1 MPSITA
7 IELGADTCA
16 LARTALHR
24 GAVHVS
30 AAELLNPT
38 AFPGADAFTAA
49 LRKARRKLG
58 LPRRC
63 RVVVWGL
70 PDGANRK
77 DPAATAVL
85 TPLSGAGF
93 RVERVVTPCN
103 ALAALARRRPVRG
116 DGPACWVAING
127 GGVAIVAVR
136 PGQLLYSHS
145 FAWDSTVGASG
156 SQARL
161 LQRYSLVAFLAPEVK
176 RAMHAA
182 RALGFP
188 ITAVVTCGNLPDL
201 RSLTMPL
208 IEELDVE
215 VETLDS
221 LDGLVVKPAAAE
233 RLTEIAAA
241 IRLACAATIARAT
254 RPWDGARLIAV
265 QRTRALLRAAA
276 VLAVIAALVGA
287 YFVYERWRSAR
298 TAAPPPVAQTTR
310 TAPPSAGEVRGTR
323 GSQTQRPPAS
333 QATATR
339 GTPPAVSAP
348 PLPSSRVAVPT
359 AGTVAA
365 PQGRASSP
373 PSPSTPPA
381 QRAVIQPRERLPLP
395 PTLPAPV
402 PRATAP
408 PATAPPATVP
418 PATAP
423 PATVTPAPPST
434 AAPAPPA
441 AASPTLPGLPAPLE
455 PRWSP
460 QGASAPQGRATPVRP
475 PPPVRLTDPL
485 PRVTAIL
492 VSNDRRFAT
501 VNAGRVVGVGDT
513 IGRRVVVRIDERA
526 LTLREPSG
534 LEIRVGLGGRLL
546 NAPRGG

>member
-1 MPSITA
+1 MASITA

-16 LARTALHR
+16 LVRTKLHR
-24 GAVHVS
+24 GAIHVS

-38 AFPGADAFTAA
+38 AFPGADAFTGA

-58 LPRRC
+58 LARRC
-63 RVVVWGL
+63 RVVLWGL

-77 DPAATAVL
+77 DPAVSAVL
-85 TPLSGAGF
+85 KPLTGAGF

-145 FAWDSTVGASG
+145 FPWDSTVGASG

-161 LQRYSLVAFLAPEVK
+161 LQRYSLVAFLAPEAK

-182 RALGFP
+182 RAVGFP

-221 LDGLVVKPAAAE
+221 LDGLVVKPAATE
-233 RLTEIAAA
+233 RLTEVAAA
-241 IRLACAATIARAT
+241 IRLACAAVIARAT
-254 RPWDGARLIAV
+254 RPWDGAKLIAH
-265 QRTRALLRAAA
+265 QRTRTLIRAAVA
-276 VLAVIAALVGA
+276 VAVVAALVGA
-287 YFVYERWRSAR
+287 YLGYDWWRKSR
-298 TAAPPPVAQTTR
+298 TAAPAPVTQTAQSSPR
-310 TAPPSAGEVRGTR
+310 PAGGEARGTR
-323 GSQTQRPPAS
+323 GSQPQTSPPAP
-333 QATATR
+333 ATGTR
-339 GTPPAVSAP
+339 PAPPAVDTP
-348 PLPSSRVAVPT
+348 PLSSRIPLPP
-359 AGTVAA
+359 AGTVRTSGQTQAA
-365 PQGRASSP
+365 TPQAPR
-373 PSPSTPPA
+373 
-381 QRAVIQPRERLPLP
+381 IQPRERLPTLPASPMSRPPATTSPAPRAVTPPVQAPAPTPPGLP
-395 PTLPAPV
+395 PT
-402 PRATAP
+402 
-408 PATAPPATVP
+408 
-418 PATAP
+418 
-423 PATVTPAPPST
+423 
-434 AAPAPPA
+434 
-441 AASPTLPGLPAPLE
+441 LE

-460 QGASAPQGRATPVRP
+460 QSRGQARGPSAPVRP
-475 PPPVRLTDPL
+475 PPARLTDPL

-492 VSNDRRFAT
+492 VSNDRRYAT
-501 VNAGRVVGVGDT
+501 VNAGRVVGVGDA
-513 IGRRVVVRIDERA
+513 IGRRIVVRIDERA

-534 LEIRVGLGGRLL
+534 LEIRVGLGGRILS
-546 NAPRGG
+546 APRGG